1 MLYRN
6 KLYHRFCVL
15 QTSVDFSIVS
25 LPRTKKDS
33 EIPEKGILALLKTLG
48 DTVNQWFVCFRTG
61 SVTNRGNASL

>member
-1 MLYRN
+1 MLCRN
-6 KLYHRFCVL
+6 KLFHRFCVL

-33 EIPEKGILALLKTLG
+33 EIPEKGISALLKTFG
-48 DTVNQWFVCFRTG
+48 DTVNQWSVCFHTG